1 MDKMFLYM
9 MAVMIALLFP
19 GFAIINS
26 LADQT
31 LANPL
36 VSGTLA
42 EPIVRL
48 IPIVYVVGDIIGILS
63 LMARWVTGN
72 R

>member
-1 MDKMFLYM
+1 MDKKFLWIL
-9 MAVMIALLFP
+9 AAMIALLFP

-48 IPIVYVVGDIIGILS
+48 IPIVYVIGNIIGIIAL
-63 LMARWVTGN
+63 AVHIVRN